1 MSQKLPL
8 IARIL
13 LGLVFTVFGLNFFL
27 HFLPTP
33 ALGAEAGAF
42 LGALVGGKILT
53 VAKIIE
59 LVTGLALLAGR
70 FVPLALTV
78 LAPVVVGIVLFHAVF
93 DPGGLVIPLVLAA
106 LNAYL
111 GWAYRGSFAPMLAS
125 DAQPTK

>member
-27 HFLPTP
+27 TFLPTP

-42 LGALVGGKILT
+42 LGALVGGKIMS
-53 VAKIIE
+53 VVKIVEIA
-59 LVTGLALLAGR
+59 TGVALLAGR
-70 FVPLALTV
+70 FVPLALAV

-106 LNAYL
+106 LAAYL
-111 GWAYRGSFAPMLAS
+111 AWAYRSSFAPMLAA

>member
-27 HFLPTP
+27 TFLPTP

-59 LVTGLALLAGR
+59 IVTGLALLVGR

-111 GWAYRGSFAPMLAS
+111 GWAYRSSFAPMLAA